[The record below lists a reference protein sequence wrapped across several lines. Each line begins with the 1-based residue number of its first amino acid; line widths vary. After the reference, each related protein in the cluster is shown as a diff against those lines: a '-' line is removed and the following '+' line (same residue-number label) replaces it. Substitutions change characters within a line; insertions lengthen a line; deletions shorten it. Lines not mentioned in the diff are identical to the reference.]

1 MLELKVHFHC
11 SRNNKDMKSCCYIIK
26 CEERKE
32 QQTKH
37 KTTAAGGL
45 FTLHTDWHLLLF
57 LFEHRFVINQ
67 SGHVASAVTAEI
79 ALIWTTPLG
88 QTWSLTLMPFSATE
102 TFHPPFFTPFIDFK
116 IKRQTTPETFKRTQF
131 LSSQTKGADQVFV
144 WTLTC
149 SSSAQILGQ
158 PAETGLTSPRPTVLN
173 NLCLVKSVWAHH

>member
-1 MLELKVHFHC
+1 MWGEKR
-11 SRNNKDMKSCCYIIK
+11 SNKLN
-26 CEERKE
+26 RA
-32 QQTKH
+32 
-37 KTTAAGGL
+37 TAAGEL

-102 TFHPPFFTPFIDFK
+102 TFHPPFSPPSLISK
-116 IKRQTTPETFKRTQF
+116 SRGKRLPRH
-131 LSSQTKGADQVFV
+131 LSALTSSPCRLKGPDRVFV

-149 SSSAQILGQ
+149 YSSAQNLSQ
-158 PAETGLTSPRPTVLN
+158 PEETGLTSPRPTVLN
-173 NLCLVKSVWAHH
+173 NLCLVKSMWAHH

>member
-1 MLELKVHFHC
+1 MRRER
-11 SRNNKDMKSCCYIIK
+11 SNK
-26 CEERKE
+26 
-32 QQTKH
+32 QNT
-37 KTTAAGGL
+37 TTAAGGL

-149 SSSAQILGQ
+149 YSSAQNLGQ